1 MAGAEDELPRLRP
14 APEPAHAEAGA
25 AGREARSELPAGG
38 RLPRRRL
45 ALAGDRAL
53 WAVFDAL
60 GANTVVNYT
69 VYVIAGRAGTRD
81 RVVYRFA
88 DEVEK
93 DDDGYAPPP
102 RRRHGR

>member
-1 MAGAEDELPRLRP
+1 
-14 APEPAHAEAGA
+14 
-25 AGREARSELPAGG
+25 
-38 RLPRRRL
+38 
-45 ALAGDRAL
+45 
-53 WAVFDAL
+53 VFDAL

>member
-1 MAGAEDELPRLRP
+1 M
-14 APEPAHAEAGA
+14 
-25 AGREARSELPAGG
+25 
-38 RLPRRRL
+38 
-45 ALAGDRAL
+45 
-53 WAVFDAL
+53 
-60 GANTVVNYT
+60 NYT

-102 RRRHGR
+102 DVATAGDGTTLVFAADGSAP